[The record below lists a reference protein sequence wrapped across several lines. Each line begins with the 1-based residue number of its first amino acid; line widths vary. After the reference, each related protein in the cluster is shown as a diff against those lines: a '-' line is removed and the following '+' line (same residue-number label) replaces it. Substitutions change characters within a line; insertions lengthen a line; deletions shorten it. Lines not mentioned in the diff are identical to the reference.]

1 MMNAE
6 RLKCPTSDEEYDED
20 TLGKVE
26 AKDVHSYWIQVKT
39 DHNKKVRHETL
50 QL

>member
-6 RLKCPTSDEEYDED
+6 RQKCPTSDEEYDEY

-26 AKDVHSYWIQVKT
+26 AKDVRSYWIQVKEPT
-39 DHNKKVRHETL
+39 TIKR
-50 QL
+50 